1 MDASL
6 SVQKTLVALER
17 QTLTKAV
24 FFSIFHLLVF
34 LSLVSILP
42 IKCCSYF
49 AKSNYWSFVFV
60 SVFLVASF
68 LLMCIWVETIMS
80 GFANSSYIS
89 NSLRSEMESLSGFVI
104 YQRSL
109 LQSWQ
114 IFFSLNLA
122 VFELY
127 SFASLSFCL
136 YMISDILSFLKLLRV
151 FGLYLPTWNA
161 ARMVRSFCNVAS
173 LFAYCFFLPQELVL
187 FKQFS
192 DFCNFL
198 RLLSR
203 ILWNPG
209 TFLDGRWLAKNELW
223 LLTVNIARH
232 NDNRLKMFC
241 MVSKR
246 LNQDV

>member
-1 MDASL
+1 
-6 SVQKTLVALER
+6 
-17 QTLTKAV
+17 
-24 FFSIFHLLVF
+24 
-34 LSLVSILP
+34 
-42 IKCCSYF
+42 
-49 AKSNYWSFVFV
+49 
-60 SVFLVASF
+60 
-68 LLMCIWVETIMS
+68 MS

-173 LFAYCFFLPQELVL
+173 LFAYCFFVL
-187 FKQFS
+187 RNWCFS
-192 DFCNFL
+192 SSLAIFATFCVCYLAFFG
-198 RLLSR
+198 
-203 ILWNPG
+203 ILERFW
-209 TFLDGRWLAKNELW
+209 TEDGW
-223 LLTVNIARH
+223 
-232 NDNRLKMFC
+232 LKMSSGF
-241 MVSKR
+241 
-246 LNQDV
+246 